1 MNWTG
6 LKMKQK
12 SHCTSQDILNRYKC
26 HIMSQGRCQKHP
38 KGGVCLFFGGGGLK
52 ISTKNGG
59 RVDISNKKWGEAKE
73 RKQKMGGG

>member
-1 MNWTG
+1 MIS
-6 LKMKQK
+6 K
-12 SHCTSQDILNRYKC
+12 
-26 HIMSQGRCQKHP
+26 GRCQKHP
-38 KGGVCLFFGGGGLK
+38 EGGVCLLGGDLK